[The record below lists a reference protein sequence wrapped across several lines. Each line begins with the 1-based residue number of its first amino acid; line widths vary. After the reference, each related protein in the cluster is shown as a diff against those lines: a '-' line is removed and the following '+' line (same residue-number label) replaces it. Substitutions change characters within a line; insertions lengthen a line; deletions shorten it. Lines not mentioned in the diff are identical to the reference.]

1 MRLSDKAVALRATYG
16 ATGHNVFKHWGNA
29 MSDYVLFQMWNPFRA
44 SLIEQ
49 HNFYVREARS
59 RLLSRFDNIEAD
71 AERAAEAWLEESG
84 RWFNPDSD
92 DPGSYYEAANDVG
105 IQHYRMLSEMRE
117 QTRLSVVAGMY
128 HQWDKQLR
136 DWLVREIQHWHR
148 GDYVRTKVWGVEFML
163 IVDLLE
169 SFGWPLRSA
178 DYFKS
183 LDACRLVV
191 NVYKH
196 GEGPS
201 LQDLKGRYP
210 EYLHD
215 PFGGDG
221 GSLSNVALRDHTALR
236 VSDHQFQGFDDAMS
250 AFWRDVPENVLSSSI
265 SIVPPWFE
273 KAILKDRK
281 LIDKTGAKR

>member
-1 MRLSDKAVALRATYG
+1 MGEDNPIKWPDMIERPLRLKEKTCLGLEPPQVGHVEVDELQGAPSDG
-16 ATGHNVFKHWGNA
+16 
-29 MSDYVLFQMWNPFRA
+29 
-44 SLIEQ
+44 
-49 HNFYVREARS
+49 
-59 RLLSRFDNIEAD
+59 
-71 AERAAEAWLEESG
+71 
-84 RWFNPDSD
+84 
-92 DPGSYYEAANDVG
+92 
-105 IQHYRMLSEMRE
+105 E

-148 GDYVRTKVWGVEFML
+148 GDYVRTKVWGVDFIL

-201 LQDLKGRYP
+201 LQDLKERYP

-221 GSLSNVALRDHTALR
+221 GSLSDVALRDHTALR

>member
-1 MRLSDKAVALRATYG
+1 
-16 ATGHNVFKHWGNA
+16 
-29 MSDYVLFQMWNPFRA
+29 MSDYVLFQMWEPFRV

-49 HNFYVREARS
+49 HDFYVREARS
-59 RLLSRFDNIEAD
+59 RLLSRFENIEAD
-71 AERAAEAWLEESG
+71 ADRAANAWLEEGG
-84 RWFNPDSD
+84 RWFNPDD
-92 DPGSYYEAANDVG
+92 DPGRYYEVANDVG
-105 IQHYRMLSEMRE
+105 IQHYQMLCDMRE

-148 GDYVRTKVWGVEFML
+148 GDCVPAKVWGGDFIR

-169 SFGWPLRSA
+169 SFGWPVRRA

-201 LQDLKGRYP
+201 LQDLKRRYP

-215 PFGGDG
+215 PFGGEG
-221 GSLSNVALRDHTALR
+221 SSLSNVALRDHTALR
-236 VSDHQFQGFDDAMS
+236 VDDHQFQGFDGAIR
-250 AFWRDVPENVLSSSI
+250 AFWGDVPESVFSSSI
-265 SIVPPWFE
+265 STVPQWFE
-273 KAILKDRK
+273 KAILEDRK
-281 LIDKTGAKR
+281 LIDETGAKR